1 MRWSQTFIPT
11 TREVPAEAESPGH
24 RLLLRAGFIR
34 RLSAGLY
41 TYLPLG
47 LRVIRKI
54 ENIIRDEM
62 EKAGAAELLMPILQ
76 PRELWEKSGRWGSKE
91 LSMLT
96 VKNRAEQEFVLAPTH
111 EEVITDLAAGGIKSY
126 KDLPK
131 NLFQIQ
137 AKFRDELRPRFGLVR
152 AKEFI
157 MKDGYSFDESAESSL
172 ETYRA
177 MEKSYGNIFSRCG
190 LSIEKV
196 QADPGPMGGGLT
208 HEFMAPAEIG
218 EDTIIKCAGCGY
230 ASNIETALAGEL
242 KAAPPETPKEIKTV
256 DTPGLK
262 TVSELVEFL
271 KISPEKLIKTLI
283 YDIDGAPC
291 AVLVRGDRE
300 INELKL
306 KRKLKASDIRLADE
320 KTVENVTGAPQGF
333 SGPAGLKGIK
343 IIADRSAAIIM
354 NAVAGANT
362 GDRHLLN
369 VNMERDFTPDETA
382 DISCAE
388 EGDPCPECGDPLGIM
403 KGIEVGQVF
412 NLGVKYSKAL
422 GASFLDAGG
431 KEQPCV
437 MGCYGIGVSRTM
449 SAVVE
454 QNHDEDGITW
464 PEEISPFRVLILP
477 VNLKDESIKKAA
489 EEIYGRL
496 TAEGVEALMDDRDLR
511 AGVKFKDADLTGI
524 PARITV
530 GKKAAE
536 GIVELYNRK
545 EKKTEELTVKEAA
558 ERFSA
563 GAQTSRSGI

>member
-54 ENIIRDEM
+54 ESIIRDEM

-96 VKNRAEQEFVLAPTH
+96 VKNRVEQEFVLAPTH

-177 MEKSYGNIFSRCG
+177 MEKSYENIFSRCG
-190 LSIEKV
+190 LVTEKV
-196 QADPGPMGGGLT
+196 QADPGAMGGGLT

-283 YDIDGAPC
+283 YDIDGAPW

-306 KRKLKASDIRLADE
+306 KRKLNASDIRLADE

-343 IIADRSAAIIM
+343 IIADRSATIIM
-354 NAVAGANT
+354 NAVTGANMA
-362 GDRHLLN
+362 DKHLLN
-369 VNMERDFTPDETA
+369 INMERDFTPDETA
-382 DISCAE
+382 DISYAE
-388 EGDPCPECGDPLGIM
+388 EGDPCPECGAPLGIM

-464 PEEISPFRVLILP
+464 PEGISPFRVLILP

-545 EKKTEELTVKEAA
+545 SRETEELSIQQAIG
-558 ERFSA
+558 RFHPASRA
-563 GAQTSRSGI
+563 GDKTN